1 MKRTLLVKDLPWP
14 GVKLSQNGRSHW
26 SAKAALVKAARQEAF
41 VKAKQEL
48 MGQPATLKSG
58 TRLNVQLIIQ
68 PPDRRRRD
76 ESNMVE
82 RCKSFFDGI
91 ADALNIDD
99 CFFHH
104 REQIW
109 LDPKMND
116 KEETNPLGV
125 SKFLPPLAAEILVKA
140 AATARLYPEGCK
152 ERVAIINNAIRRVKT
167 TFGTFFVQR
176 NRSCK

>member
-26 SAKAALVKAARQEAF
+26 LAKAALVKAARQEAF

-82 RCKSFFDGI
+82 RCKSFYDGI
-91 ADALNIDD
+91 ADALGFDD
-99 CFFHH
+99 CLFHH
-104 REQIW
+104 REQVW
-109 LDPKMND
+109 LSPKRPGTIVIAID
-116 KEETNPLGV
+116 WEE
-125 SKFLPPLAAEILVKA
+125 E
-140 AATARLYPEGCK
+140 
-152 ERVAIINNAIRRVKT
+152 
-167 TFGTFFVQR
+167 
-176 NRSCK
+176 

>member
-76 ESNMVE
+76 ESNMFE
-82 RCKSFFDGI
+82 RCKSF
-91 ADALNIDD
+91 
-99 CFFHH
+99 
-104 REQIW
+104 
-109 LDPKMND
+109 
-116 KEETNPLGV
+116 
-125 SKFLPPLAAEILVKA
+125 
-140 AATARLYPEGCK
+140 YY
-152 ERVAIINNAIRRVKT
+152 
-167 TFGTFFVQR
+167 
-176 NRSCK
+176 

>member
-41 VKAKQEL
+41 VKAKQAL

-82 RCKSFFDGI
+82 RCKSFYDGI
-91 ADALNIDD
+91 ADALGFDD
-99 CFFHH
+99 CLFHH
-104 REQIW
+104 REQVW
-109 LDPKMND
+109 LNPKKPGTIVIAID
-116 KEETNPLGV
+116 WKEE
-125 SKFLPPLAAEILVKA
+125 
-140 AATARLYPEGCK
+140 
-152 ERVAIINNAIRRVKT
+152 
-167 TFGTFFVQR
+167 
-176 NRSCK
+176 